1 MRALRNPQ
9 IEIKQEVISL
19 SDEEALRLLEIAGL
33 AYVPTDALETIH
45 NATVTLDR
53 WSRNV

>member
-33 AYVPTDALETIH
+33 AYVPTDALEIIH